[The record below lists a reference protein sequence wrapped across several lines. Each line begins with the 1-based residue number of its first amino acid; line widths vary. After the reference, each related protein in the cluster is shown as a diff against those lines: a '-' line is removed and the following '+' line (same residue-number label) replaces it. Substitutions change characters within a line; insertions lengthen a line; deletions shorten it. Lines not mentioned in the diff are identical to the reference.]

1 MTRIFRH
8 FLFQTRPD
16 PALSRGRR
24 AGFWVW
30 NWGMVLLAALGL
42 GLVSLALAPAN
53 YGCIIFLD
61 YFTSPALLA
70 LNLLPP
76 MLLAALFY
84 GLLGRPWLA
93 QLLAGVPVLALSIGN

>member
-1 MTRIFRH
+1 MTRIFRY
-8 FLFQTRPD
+8 FLFQSRQD

-24 AGFWVW
+24 EGFLVW

-42 GLVSLALAPAN
+42 GLLSLSLAPGN
-53 YGCIIFLD
+53 YGWVIFFD
-61 YFTSPALLA
+61 YCASPALLC